1 MTSQQPNLMMMQQN
15 SVPAAQNNVMQFTSK
30 APTTVATGNQQLGS
44 TWSGISGVNIDLD
57 GLGKPQMKEK
67 RPTMN
72 QLQRGN
78 QPVQQQ
84 NINQMLGSM
93 NINQQNPNMMM
104 SQIGNFGM
112 MGQPQNQQQ
121 QFNNMNQQQQFNNMN
136 QQQQFSGMFQ
146 QQQSNNSNSNNL
158 AECFNNNR

>member
-1 MTSQQPNLMMMQQN
+1 MMMQQN
-15 SVPAAQNNVMQFTSK
+15 AAPAAQSNVMQFTNK
-30 APTTVATGNQQLGS
+30 APAPVATSNQQLGS

-78 QPVQQQ
+78 QPAQQQ
-84 NINQMLGSM
+84 NINQMMGNM

-104 SQIGNFGM
+104 SQMGNFGM
-112 MGQPQNQQQ
+112 MGQQQN
-121 QFNNMNQQQQFNNMN
+121 QQFNNMN
-136 QQQQFSGMFQ
+136 QQQQFSNMFQ
-146 QQQSNNSNSNNL
+146 QQQSNNS
-158 AECFNNNR
+158 FNF